1 MWVVKFC
8 AGCQKSERRNFI
20 MLQSPPSSIETKAS
34 WAVATAALVT
44 MLMAFGAAWI
54 TAVALKDIAAE
65 VDGVR
70 SIPAL
75 ASALAWLGSGVGGI
89 LMGRIAEKVG
99 TRWTVI
105 FGSLM
110 IAVGLAISTLGPPWP
125 LWIGHGIF
133 IGLIGLGGINAPM
146 YIYVSRWFDRR
157 RGSAL
162 ALISSGS
169 YLAGAMWPPMFERA
183 IANFGWRET
192 MLWYALAEVVVII
205 PLAVIYFC
213 APPEL
218 ILPAAPHDSAAGKAR
233 VLGWPPNLVFGVI
246 CAAAVLCC
254 VPMAMPQG
262 HLVAFCSDLGISR
275 SAGALMLS
283 VLLGTAFLSRLI
295 WGAIS
300 DRIGG
305 LATVLIGS
313 AWQSASMT
321 AFLLTQNEVG
331 LFTVAAAFGLGFSGI
346 IPAYVLALR
355 ELFPASEASWRIPT
369 LLLFSGAGMALGGW
383 LAGLLY
389 DHFAY
394 YAPAFATG
402 VGANI
407 LNLLLIGILVARQR
421 LRFRWHRERQRRSP
435 RSRLQPR
442 TPKPPMPS
450 LPPRQSRKT
459 PRRTSQDATTSVC
472 GEIGCGAP
480 AYGSKAG
487 SQSPPQLADRIAS
500 PQTTPAKTASSV
512 STATIGANTNAIMP
526 ITASTLAQRIRRE
539 VIGAVATR
547 SGASSPEID
556 SRASRPASPPRGP
569 SPT

>member
-99 TRWTVI
+99 TRWTVL

-205 PLAVIYFC
+205 PLAVIYFR

-283 VLLGTAFLSRLI
+283 VLLGTAFLSRQI

-305 LATVLIGS
+305 IATVLIGS

-421 LRFRWHRERQRRSP
+421 LRF
-435 RSRLQPR
+435 
-442 TPKPPMPS
+442 
-450 LPPRQSRKT
+450 
-459 PRRTSQDATTSVC
+459 
-472 GEIGCGAP
+472 
-480 AYGSKAG
+480 
-487 SQSPPQLADRIAS
+487 
-500 PQTTPAKTASSV
+500 KTAM
-512 STATIGANTNAIMP
+512 G
-526 ITASTLAQRIRRE
+526 
-539 VIGAVATR
+539 
-547 SGASSPEID
+547 
-556 SRASRPASPPRGP
+556 
-569 SPT
+569 